1 MLFKVGEKAVYPA
14 HGVAEVTGIEAR
26 HVAGCVV
33 DCYIL
38 NILTSGA
45 TLMVPIAVSDR
56 AGMRQIVSAEET
68 IGIFSILCKEVK
80 ISQKAWNRRQKE
92 FNDKIRSG
100 LLLEA
105 AEVYR
110 DLSKLQTMKELSYG
124 EKQMLEKSK
133 ELVLTELSV
142 AKNVPVN
149 EVKLE
154 IEGALASA

>member
-1 MLFKVGEKAVYPA
+1 MRFKVGEKAVYPA
-14 HGVAEVTGIEAR
+14 HGVAEVTSIEAR
-26 HVAGCVV
+26 KVAGCTV

-45 TLMVPIAVSDR
+45 TLMVPIAVSER
-56 AGMRQIVSAEET
+56 AGMREIISLEKT
-68 IGIFSILCKEVK
+68 IEIYGILCKQVK
-80 ISQKAWNRRQKE
+80 ISHKAWNRRQKE

-149 EVKLE
+149 EVKQE
-154 IEGALASA
+154 IEVALASA